1 MPRTSNLPTSSRI
14 VRRSPVAG
22 RTARSEA
29 GGPAAMAAKSEPA
42 PHAAFALL
50 CVPHQ
55 AELYG
60 VAMRICRDP
69 DTAKDLVQETL
80 LRAMCAWDSFQQG
93 SNLRAW
99 LFRILTNAFINGYR
113 KRRRH
118 QRFASERPGD
128 ALIALYGRDQDRTDD
143 LEDTILGDELCDEV
157 SSALGEL
164 GPEYRDVVE
173 RADLRGEKYKDI
185 ADALEVPIGTVMSRL
200 FRARACSRRSSR
212 RWPRA
217 TTGSSARLDRAAQYS
232 SSRLAAAARR
242 RRAGRARSSARRAR
256 RCSWPTRGR
265 RRCAGSTAPGA
276 RARRR
281 PSDSTM

>member
-1 MPRTSNLPTSSRI
+1 MPRSSKATVPAQSRM
-14 VRRSPVAG
+14 VRHTEAARRVTLRVVEVAND
-22 RTARSEA
+22 EA
-29 GGPAAMAAKSEPA
+29 K
-42 PHAAFALL
+42 PHRAFEVACL
-50 CVPHQ
+50 PHQ

-80 LRAMCAWDSFQQG
+80 LRAMVAWESFQPG

-128 ALIALYGRDQDRTDD
+128 ALNALYGRDSDHTDD
-143 LEDTILGDELCDEV
+143 LEDTLISDELCDEV
-157 SSALGEL
+157 KTALDRL

-185 ADALEVPIGTVMSRL
+185 ADALHVPIGTVMSRL
-200 FRARACSRRSSR
+200 FRARRVLEGELRELA
-212 RWPRA
+212 
-217 TTGSSARLDRAAQYS
+217 ARDYGIKRAA
-232 SSRLAAAARR
+232 
-242 RRAGRARSSARRAR
+242 
-256 RCSWPTRGR
+256 
-265 RRCAGSTAPGA
+265 
-276 RARRR
+276 
-281 PSDSTM
+281 